1 MKRHLSILA
10 LLLVVVPAFAQDPEE
25 SLRELGM
32 GALFA
37 DGNLFL
43 RQLQRGEDP
52 VQQLKR
58 FFAQAK
64 LPLSSAQL
72 KQLNSIEAA
81 VVKSLEAAG
90 DNEEAIRRSN
100 LEFTKRSSEVYTPEQ
115 RTELRRYRTEQ
126 IMMRGGFPAL
136 RFTLE
141 TAQVPLTPEQ
151 EKQVQAVYADFTRQM
166 VQLQRDGNTT
176 DRATWDKLEGTAL
189 GKVVRILN
197 PAQRRALA
205 ESRQGSLVSK
215 VRP

>member
-1 MKRHLSILA
+1 MKRLLSILA
-10 LLLVVVPAFAQDPEE
+10 VLLVVVPAFAQDPEE

-64 LPLSSAQL
+64 LPLTSAQL
-72 KQLNSIEAA
+72 RQLNSIEAA

-90 DNEEAIRRSN
+90 DNEEAIRRAN
-100 LEFTKRSSEVYTPEQ
+100 LEFTKKTNEVYTPEQ

-151 EKQVQAVYADFTRQM
+151 EKQVQAAYLDFNRQ
-166 VQLQRDGNTT
+166 VAQLQREGNNT
-176 DRATWDKLEGTAL
+176 DRATLDKLEVTAL
-189 GKVVRILN
+189 GKVIRLLN